1 MAQFAFEE
9 ELHTQKDYRVTTDT
23 IFEILP
29 KIRAS
34 LTEEVSVEFE
44 KDTITYSRY

>member
-1 MAQFAFEE
+1 VAHFAFEQ
-9 ELHTQKDYRVTTDT
+9 ELLTGQDYRVNTDT